1 MCLVGRRGEK
11 CVKAALIS
19 PLIAKIITC
28 HGWRH
33 FVRIKVLRAPS
44 SPQIISPDST
54 SVLNLIAILH
64 LALNKTLPNDSLD
77 NLSQTIVMAS
87 TDDALETYTHL
98 PLHIDP
104 QTKQISILSSDK
116 ALQDAVANLNS
127 LHASLKTLDTPNN
140 IPPPPLPVNPKRSG
154 NVQKLRESAAASSR
168 KGQHN
173 DAIRL
178 LGVAI
183 DMAAARP
190 GWEPMGLAR
199 EELALMYLSRA
210 AANAGVQ
217 NWVEGLNDAECSLEC
232 KKGPSAG
239 PNGEKIPGN
248 AKAFIVG
255 ARCLMEMG
263 RWTDAVEWLER
274 AIEIEGKQ
282 GEEGRELERQLAEA
296 KARVGA
302 KA

>member
-1 MCLVGRRGEK
+1 
-11 CVKAALIS
+11 
-19 PLIAKIITC
+19 
-28 HGWRH
+28 
-33 FVRIKVLRAPS
+33 
-44 SPQIISPDST
+44 
-54 SVLNLIAILH
+54 
-64 LALNKTLPNDSLD
+64 
-77 NLSQTIVMAS
+77 MAT

-104 QTKQISILSSDK
+104 QTKQVSVLSSDK

-127 LHASLKTLDTPNN
+127 LHSALKSLETPNN
-140 IPPPPLPVNPKRSG
+140 VPPPPLQVNPKRSG

-168 KGQHN
+168 KGQHA

-217 NWVEGLNDAECSLEC
+217 NWVEGLKDAECSLEC
-232 KKGPSAG
+232 KKGPSNG
-239 PNGEKIPGN
+239 PNSEKIPGN
-248 AKAFIVG
+248 AKAYIVG
-255 ARCLMEMG
+255 GRCLMEMG
-263 RWTDAVEWLER
+263 RWRNAVEWLEK
-274 AIEIEGKQ
+274 AVEVEGTE
-282 GEEGRELERQLAEA
+282 GDDGRELARQLTEARNHAEA
-296 KARVGA
+296 KV
-302 KA
+302 